1 MFDVW
6 KFNLR
11 IVMGMM
17 MQIVLFM
24 SLFSMTRRQPA
35 MLGRSI
41 EQVRVLIGI
50 VLMKCLNWNLL
61 PTMCMLL

>member
-1 MFDVW
+1 
-6 KFNLR
+6 
-11 IVMGMM
+11 MGMM

-24 SLFSMTRRQPA
+24 SPFSMTRRQPV

-41 EQVRVLIGI
+41 ERLGVLIGI
-50 VLMKCLNWNLL
+50 VLMKRSSWNLL